1 MLKQRFVLDTSAL
14 TDANARE
21 GVGDGTL
28 NYYMAETLDLIAEAR
43 LTLGISCYIPYPS
56 VYNEMMTF
64 ARNNDCDEETLAEI
78 DTWLVKKAP
87 DRYEV
92 KIPSK
97 ILYEYVDHMRTR
109 INKGMAI
116 AEDIIWEAATVCL
129 FRTTK
134 ATSKKE
140 IESEIEREVIG
151 SLIGKFRE
159 KYRGAMRYG
168 ILDSAPDIDVLLL
181 ARELDAAVVASDLGI
196 QRWSEELGLRFVDA
210 KGFPMMLREYLS
222 KVQNRGGRL

>member
-14 TDANARE
+14 TDTNARE

-28 NYYMAETLDLIAEAR
+28 DYYMANTLDMIADAR
-43 LTLGISCYIPYPS
+43 LLLGISCYIPYPS

-64 ARNNDCDEETLAEI
+64 ARNNNCDESTLAKI

-97 ILYEYVDHMRTR
+97 IFYEYVDHMRTR
-109 INKGMAI
+109 INKGMGI

-129 FRTTK
+129 FTTTR
-134 ATSKKE
+134 ATSRKE
-140 IESEIEREVIG
+140 IEAEIEREVVG

-181 ARELDAAVVASDLGI
+181 AKELDAAVVASDLGI

-210 KGFPMMLREYLS
+210 RGFPLMVKEYLS
-222 KVQNRGGRL
+222 KVQDGGGRA